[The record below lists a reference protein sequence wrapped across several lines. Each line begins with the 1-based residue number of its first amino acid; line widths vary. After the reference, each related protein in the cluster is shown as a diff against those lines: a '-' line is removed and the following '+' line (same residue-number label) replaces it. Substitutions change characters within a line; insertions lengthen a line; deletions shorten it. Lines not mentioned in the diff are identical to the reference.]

1 MSDATD
7 RERALAELTLQV
19 QPDLDPALSPSEL
32 DQILDG
38 AKRGVVWEASLAVRH
53 GQLVFPTVSMGRR
66 FKVTKAGVLS
76 GSEPTWTDYDY
87 DYATL
92 TDGTATLLEDGV
104 DFEGVYDVRRAAY
117 EGWNLKVAKAASRN
131 QGVSEGRG
139 QASGFLYLNCVRERD
154 KYVNVGVF

>member
-104 DFEGVYDVRRAAY
+104 DFEGVYDVRRACYAAL
-117 EGWNLKVAKAASRN
+117 NLKVKKAVPKN
-131 QGVSEGRG
+131 QVISDGRG
-139 QASGFLYLNCVRERD
+139 QASSYLYLNLVRERD
-154 KYVNVGVF
+154 KYLSIGVA